1 MTDPVKKT
9 IVCVSGDSRPTLIGP
24 VAHFWGEYPMLVKFA
39 SLAGG
44 VFIEDNGGF
53 ERKPL
58 DRCFRF
64 DAKGNA
70 EYAFF
75 ADLIGGNPAPRWYGH
90 QFKESA
96 FVFA

>member
-1 MTDPVKKT
+1 
-9 IVCVSGDSRPTLIGP
+9 
-24 VAHFWGEYPMLVKFA
+24 MLVKFS

-44 VFIEDNGGF
+44 VFIEVSDGF

-75 ADLIGGNPAPRWYGH
+75 ADLVGNDPAPRWYAH
-90 QFKESA
+90 QFKEKD
-96 FVFA
+96 FLFA